1 MNVKVCKL
9 KEIILNDGTKLVVGT
24 DTVEPK
30 LPTYGKEGDACMDVY
45 PIYSEY
51 DGVKDRWIY
60 HTGLAFAIDN
70 TSIVKSVEEEPD
82 KNRYKFTINDMP
94 NEMELRPRSNLTKS
108 DFYVPNAP
116 GTLDWGYRGELL
128 MVYKNRT
135 SIHVRDSISL
145 LATAIE
151 KLSMRVGA
159 HGEIKQYTSTVR
171 RHVNKLSHSIT
182 EPPYKCDGEDR
193 CWQLLIRGS
202 ERIEWQEV
210 KTLEELGTT
219 ERGKGGFGSTQ
230 GCSNLK

>member
-9 KEIILNDGTKLVVGT
+9 KEIGLTDGTKLVVGT
-24 DTVEPK
+24 DTIEVK

-60 HTGLAFAIDN
+60 HTGLAFAIGDG
-70 TSIVKSVEEEPD
+70 IVRTPIDSDSTTIIGKD
-82 KNRYKFTINDMP
+82 KFVP

-108 DFYVPNAP
+108 DFYIPNAP
-116 GTLDWGYRGELL
+116 STLDWGYRGELL

-159 HGEIKQYTSTVR
+159 YGEIKQYTSTVR

-193 CWQLLIRGS
+193 CCQLLIRGS

-210 KTLEELGTT
+210 NTVEELGAT
-219 ERGKGGFGSTQ
+219 ERGTGGFGST
-230 GCSNLK
+230 GGAVK

>member
-9 KEIILNDGTKLVVGT
+9 KEIGLNDGTKLVVGT
-24 DTVEPK
+24 DTVEAK
-30 LPTYGKEGDACMDVY
+30 LPAYGKEGDACMDIY

-51 DGVKDRWIY
+51 DVERDRWIY
-60 HTGLAFAIDN
+60 HTGLAFAIGDSRILN
-70 TSIVKSVEEEPD
+70 NVEDLKD
-82 KNRYKFTINDMP
+82 KTKLSYVDMP

-159 HGEIKQYTSTVR
+159 YGEIKQYTSTVR

-193 CWQLLIRGS
+193 CCQLLIRGS

-210 KTLEELGTT
+210 NTVEELGAT
-219 ERGKGGFGSTQ
+219 ERGTGGFGST
-230 GCSNLK
+230 GGAVK